1 MEQEPGPRGSPQLPH
16 APVDEEELAELFA
29 GAANTESCGLSFE
42 LLHFGQEAVFVPKT
56 RASKWWSHFWQMYSK
71 IGIFVP
77 SLTEYTTGRGAE
89 KAKFFP
95 WLRSKLP
102 PSRDWMSQ
110 PRKFGNGP

>member
-1 MEQEPGPRGSPQLPH
+1 MEQEPGPRGSPHFPH

-56 RASKWWSHFWQMYSK
+56 RASKRCSHFWQMYSK

-77 SLTEYTTGRGAE
+77 SLTEYTTGARCGEGKTFSVVEIKTPAQQRLDV
-89 KAKFFP
+89 AA
-95 WLRSKLP
+95 
-102 PSRDWMSQ
+102 
-110 PRKFGNGP
+110 